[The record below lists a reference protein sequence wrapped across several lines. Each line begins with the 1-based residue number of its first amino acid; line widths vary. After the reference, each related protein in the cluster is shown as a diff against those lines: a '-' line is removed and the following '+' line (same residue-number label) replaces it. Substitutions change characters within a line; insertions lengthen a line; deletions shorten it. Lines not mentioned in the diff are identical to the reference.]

1 MPSGIPLD
9 ANYKNLSC
17 QLGGLHLNGIVTYP
31 PTVPVITGGTAQS
44 LTVLSIDDPAV
55 SQLPSAP
62 PFDPSTVV
70 GYLQVKLGNINSI
83 GNGDFTKP
91 FYIPL
96 YQ

>member
-31 PTVPVITGGTAQS
+31 PTVPAITGGTAQS
-44 LTVLSIDDPAV
+44 LTVLTIDDTDVISVSPIAV
-55 SQLPSAP
+55 P
-62 PFDPSTVV
+62 PVIS
-70 GYLQVKLGNINSI
+70 GYLRVKI
-83 GNGDFTKP
+83 GNTGVNATDWH
-91 FYIPL
+91 YLPL

>member
-31 PTVPVITGGTAQS
+31 TTVPAITGGTAQS
-44 LTVLSIDDPAV
+44 LTVLTIDDTDTAITKTI
-55 SQLPSAP
+55 SA
-62 PFDPSTVV
+62 T
-70 GYLQVKLGNINSI
+70 GKYLRVKI
-83 GNGDFTKP
+83 GNTGVDATDWY
-91 FYIPL
+91 YIPL

>member
-17 QLGGLHLNGIVTYP
+17 QLGGLSLNGILNYNN
-31 PTVPVITGGTAQS
+31 PTINGGTAQS
-44 LTVLSIDDPAV
+44 LRVITIDDPAV
-55 SQLPSAP
+55 VQAP
-62 PFDPSTVV
+62 HVVNEIV
-70 GYLQVKLGNINSI
+70 GYLEVKVGNITSI
-83 GNGDFTKP
+83 GVGDFSKP

>member
-9 ANYKNLSC
+9 ANYRNLSC

-31 PTVPVITGGTAQS
+31 PTVPTITGGTAQS

-55 SQLPSAP
+55 SQLIAP
-62 PFDPSTVV
+62 VGIV
-70 GYLQVKLGNINSI
+70 GYLQVKLGNISST
-83 GNGDFTKP
+83 GNGDFTQP